1 MTVAWRVSLVAA
13 SVVLW
18 FLAQAWLG
26 RRPPAESLAAGDAV
40 HRLTAGAHAALHR
53 SPRRANALLVA
64 SSLLI
69 DLVTLKIIYD
79 SVFGPSFAPFAGLA
93 VLFVLRLAVQA
104 TCALPRPVGIIW
116 RSPGFPSLFVTYGVS
131 NDLFFSGHTA
141 LAVFGALHLAQQGGL
156 PWVLA
161 AGTLVLF
168 QSAAVLILRA
178 HWTADVYAGAVT
190 ALWVHGCVTPFL
202 GPAVDGL
209 LGG

>member
-1 MTVAWRVSLVAA
+1 VTVAWRVGLVAV

-26 RRPPAESLAAGDAV
+26 RRPPMDSLAAGDAA
-40 HRLTAGAHAALHR
+40 HRLTAAAHSALHR
-53 SPRRANALLVA
+53 HPQRANALLA
-64 SSLLI
+64 GSSLLI
-69 DLVTLKIIYD
+69 DLATLKIIYD

-93 VLFVLRLAVQA
+93 VLFALRLAVQA
-104 TCALPRPVGIIW
+104 TCALPRPEGIIW
-116 RSPGFPSLFVTYGVS
+116 RSPGVPSLFVTYGVS

-141 LAVFGALHLAQQGGL
+141 LAVYGALHLAQQGSL
-156 PWVLA
+156 PWVLL
-161 AGTLVLF
+161 AGAFVLF
-168 QSAAVLILRA
+168 ESATVLILRA

-202 GPAVDGL
+202 GPIVDGP